1 MKYIIYIFGITATIL
16 ILILA
21 LSKVDL
27 VLQEG
32 LNGKDI
38 LFFVGVIISISVL
51 WYQIVK
57 NIKKISKRPF
67 ESDNNSNSVR

>member
-1 MKYIIYIFGITATIL
+1 MKYIIYIFGIIATIL

-67 ESDNNSNSVR
+67 ESVNNSNSVR